1 MAMAT
6 IPSTGSQPRFMPFV
20 LPVVVRCRARTPRRR
35 RSPPGEGHHPP
46 SAERKIR
53 LAATMPRIIVWVRSV
68 ATQYSLKMSG
78 ASSASPTSSPPAT
91 RLVSREPPQRSC
103 WPAEQPERPYAE
115 HDRQQHEREDDRVER
130 VVGREVGG
138 GEVRCKAQ
146 QQRPDGGSSSDPMP
160 PMITTTSELRSQSPS
175 TPGARLANEPPI
187 TPMPASADPMK
198 KAIANVSW
206 MFTPGRRPCRGR
218 RLRPDHHPGARA
230 LEPEPQRSPSASPHR
245 G

>member
-1 MAMAT
+1 
-6 IPSTGSQPRFMPFV
+6 
-20 LPVVVRCRARTPRRR
+20 
-35 RSPPGEGHHPP
+35 
-46 SAERKIR
+46 
-53 LAATMPRIIVWVRSV
+53 MPRIIVWVKSV

-78 ASSASPTSSPPAT
+78 ASRASPTSSPPAA
-91 RLVSREPPQRSC
+91 RSGVGAKSPQRSC
-103 WPAEQPERPYAE
+103 GPAEQPEQPYGE

-175 TPGARLANEPPI
+175 TPGARLANSRR

-206 MFTPGRRPCRGR
+206 MFTPRAETMSRSSTP
-218 RLRPDHHPGARA
+218 PGSPSRCACA
-230 LEPEPQRSPSASPHR
+230 WPEPQRSPISKPTPRMTRRVNVCTSATCRSTNLSKVR
-245 G
+245 GHEMSFATPPKWASI